1 MKQTEAA
8 KKIRAKR
15 ARRPIYG
22 KWARVVIPET
32 GEERLAFL
40 AANEIDKRL
49 LKERGMRNGLECR
62 AEFKMSRNVK
72 FHRLAHVIGH
82 LLVDNV
88 EEFRGKGAHD
98 ALKAVQL
105 ASNTACDMIEMDAT
119 PVISAILDA
128 CESLLGQGARKVL
141 AGVLPEIKTIPVK
154 VARSLAFDEM
164 AEDEFGEF
172 FHGVTEYIG
181 LHYASVMLDEVREEF
196 WKMANGETRH

>member
-15 ARRPIYG
+15 ARRPIYLIV
-22 KWARVVIPET
+22 RRLMDPDT
-32 GEERLAFL
+32 GELIGAL
-40 AANEIDKRL
+40 VAANEIDGRL
-49 LKERGMRNGLECR
+49 LRERKFYVGREIR
-62 AEFKMSRNVK
+62 AELKQPRNVP
-72 FHRLAHVIGH
+72 FHKLAHVIGH

-88 EEFRGKGAHD
+88 EEFQGKGAHD

-105 ASNTACDMIEMDAT
+105 ASNTACDIIEMDAT

-164 AEDEFGEF
+164 AEDEFGDF

-196 WKMANGETRH
+196 WRMANGNKP

>member
-8 KKIRAKR
+8 RKIKAKR

-22 KWARVVIPET
+22 TWARVVIPET

-40 AANEIDKRL
+40 AAHEIDKRL
-49 LKERGMRNGLECR
+49 LAERGMRMDLECR
-62 AEFKMSRNVK
+62 AFFEMSRNVK
-72 FHRLAHVIGH
+72 FHKLAHVIGH

-88 EEFRGKGAHD
+88 EEFRGKSAHD

-128 CESLLGQGARKVL
+128 CESLLGKGARKVL
-141 AGVLPEIKTIPVK
+141 ASVLPEIKTIPVK
-154 VARSLAFDEM
+154 VARSIAFDEM
-164 AEDEFGEF
+164 QEDEFVEWF
-172 FHGVTEYIG
+172 NGVVDWIG
-181 LHYASVMLDEVREEF
+181 LHYASVMLDEVRDEF
-196 WKMANGETRH
+196 WKMVNGETK

>member
-22 KWARVVIPET
+22 EWARVVIPET

-40 AANEIDKRL
+40 ATNEIDKRL
-49 LKERGMRNGLECR
+49 LKERGMRKGLECR
-62 AEFKMSRNVK
+62 AEFKMSRNIK
-72 FHRLAHVIGH
+72 FHKLAHVIGH

-105 ASNTACDMIEMDAT
+105 ASNTACDIIEMDAT

-128 CESLLGQGARKVL
+128 CELLLGQGARKVL
-141 AGVLPEIKTIPVK
+141 TGVLPEIKTIPVK

-164 AEDEFGEF
+164 AQDEFDEF
-172 FHGVTEYIG
+172 FHGITEYIG
-181 LHYASVMLDEVREEF
+181 LHYSSVMLDVVREEF
-196 WKMANGETRH
+196 WKMANGNKS

>member
-1 MKQTEAA
+1 MSS
-8 KKIRAKR
+8 
-15 ARRPIYG
+15 ARSAG
-22 KWARVVIPET
+22 VIVAET
-32 GEERLAFL
+32 GEERLGFL
-40 AANEIDKRL
+40 ARDETDKRL
-49 LKERGMRNGLECR
+49 LKERGMRSGLECR

-128 CESLLGQGARKVL
+128 CESLLGKGARKVL
-141 AGVLPEIKTIPVK
+141 AASCRSGITIVRLPATNTSRPTPAS
-154 VARSLAFDEM
+154 ARC
-164 AEDEFGEF
+164 
-172 FHGVTEYIG
+172 
-181 LHYASVMLDEVREEF
+181 
-196 WKMANGETRH
+196 W

>member
-8 KKIRAKR
+8 RKIRAKR

-22 KWARVVIPET
+22 TWARVVIPET
-32 GEERLAFL
+32 GEDRLAFI
-40 AANEIDKRL
+40 ATNEIDKRL

-72 FHRLAHVIGH
+72 FHKLAHVIGH

-88 EEFRGKGAHD
+88 EEFRGKSAHD

-105 ASNTACDMIEMDAT
+105 ASNTACDIIEMDAT

-172 FHGVTEYIG
+172 FDGVTEYIG

-196 WKMANGETRH
+196 WKMVNGNKP